1 MRAPTRRIPFANVK
15 IGERFVYRDEWYQ
28 AEHSS
33 ALRSKAGHR
42 LIDPKDP
49 ESAVVFDRCA
59 IFLPATEW
67 VLVQGFGPDYSGTF
81 LIVFKAS
88 VHARHRT
95 EYTWCVKRTM
105 LVPSGLLRRSESGIE
120 CKDRKGMPFFLS
132 NALISGVYSLRGK
145 RL

>member
-33 ALRSKAGHR
+33 TLRSKAGHR

-88 VHARHRT
+88 VHAPKRHAVLFEQRT
-95 EYTWCVKRTM
+95 HQRRLFVEGQTT
-105 LVPSGLLRRSESGIE
+105 LTGSGLAPE
-120 CKDRKGMPFFLS
+120 PATF
-132 NALISGVYSLRGK
+132 
-145 RL
+145 

>member
-15 IGERFVYRDEWYQ
+15 IGERLLYRGEWYQ

-33 ALRSKAGHR
+33 TLRSEAGHR

-49 ESAVVFDRCA
+49 ASGVVFDQCA
-59 IFLPATEW
+59 IALQATAW
-67 VLVQGFGPDYSGTF
+67 VHVQGFTPDYSGTF

-88 VHARHRT
+88 VHAWYRT
-95 EYTWCVKRTM
+95 EHTWRVKRTM